1 MIREDISS
9 PAQSTQTSTHVN
21 AEGGLD
27 RQIDWMRIIPFILL
41 HLSCLAVFFVGFS
54 WFAVAVMIAFYLL
67 RMFAITAFYH
77 RYFSHKA
84 FKTSRTVQ
92 FIFAL
97 IGVMST
103 QNGPLWWAAHHR
115 NHHRYADKA
124 GDLHSPRD
132 GFWYSHMGWFLN
144 KQNYATQEHLVKDW
158 IRFPEL
164 KWLDRYSVLVSV
176 LTAVSFWIVGSVLEH
191 TVPSLGTNGLQLLVW
206 GFLISTVL
214 LTHVTLTINSFAHR
228 FGFRTYLTQ
237 DDSRNNWFLAI
248 ITLGEGWHNNHHFC
262 PASVRQGFV
271 WWQIDLSFYVLKVMS
286 YLGLVWDLV
295 PIPPKAFRAQ
305 SIQSIAAQSTS
316 QTSPTDS
323 IK

>member
-1 MIREDISS
+1 MIVMIIKDISTTQEQ
-9 PAQSTQTSTHVN
+9 PVLQGLEVEST
-21 AEGGLD
+21 LD
-27 RQIDWMRIIPFILL
+27 RQVDWVRIVPFILL
-41 HLSCLAVFFVGFS
+41 HLSCLAVFFVGVS
-54 WFAVAVMIAFYLL
+54 WFAVIVMIVFYFL

-84 FKTSRTVQ
+84 FKTSRPVQ

-115 NHHRYADKA
+115 NHHRHADKP

-144 KQNYATQEHLVKDW
+144 KQNFATQEHLVKDW
-158 IRFPEL
+158 IKFPEL
-164 KWLDRYSVLVSV
+164 KWLDRHSVLVSV
-176 LTAVSFWIVGSVLEH
+176 LTAASFWVVGSALAH
-191 TVPSLGTNGLQLLVW
+191 FAPSLKTNGIQLFVW

-228 FGFRTYLTQ
+228 FGFRTYETT
-237 DDSRNNWFLAI
+237 DDSRNNWFLAL

-271 WWQIDLSFYVLKVMS
+271 WWQIDISYYVLRMMAAV
-286 YLGLVWDLV
+286 GLVWDLV
-295 PIPPKAFRAQ
+295 PIPKKAFPDKYPKKNVQNLA
-305 SIQSIAAQSTS
+305 
-316 QTSPTDS
+316 P
-323 IK
+323 

>member
-1 MIREDISS
+1 MIINGISATEKK
-9 PAQSTQTSTHVN
+9 PVLQGFEVEPT
-21 AEGGLD
+21 LD
-27 RQIDWMRIIPFILL
+27 RQIDWVRIVPFILL
-41 HLSCLAVFFVGFS
+41 HLSCLAVFFVGVS
-54 WFAVAVMIAFYLL
+54 WFAVVVMVVFYLL

-84 FKTSRTVQ
+84 FKTSRPVQ
-92 FIFAL
+92 FFFAL

-115 NHHRYADKA
+115 YHHRHADKE

-144 KQNYATQEHLVKDW
+144 KQNFATQEHLVKDW

-164 KWLDRYSVLVSV
+164 KWLDRHSVLVSV
-176 LTAVSFWIVGSVLEH
+176 MTAASFWIIGSALAH
-191 TVPSLGTNGLQLLVW
+191 FAPSLKTNGIQLFVW

-228 FGFRTYLTQ
+228 FGFRTYDTQ
-237 DDSRNNWFLAI
+237 DDSRNNWFLAL

-271 WWQIDLSFYVLKVMS
+271 WWQIDISYYVLRMMAAV
-286 YLGLVWDLV
+286 GLIWDLV
-295 PIPPKAFRAQ
+295 PIPKKAFPDKYPKETVPN
-305 SIQSIAAQSTS
+305 IT
-316 QTSPTDS
+316 TP
-323 IK
+323 

>member
-1 MIREDISS
+1 MTTTDISS
-9 PAQSTQTSTHVN
+9 TPESAHVKHLVG
-21 AEGGLD
+21 EHVPLD
-27 RQIDWMRIIPFILL
+27 RQIDWLRIIPFILL
-41 HLSCLAVFFVGFS
+41 HVSCLAVFFVGFS
-54 WFAVAVMIAFYLL
+54 WFAVAVMFGFYLL

-84 FKTSRTVQ
+84 FKTSRAVQ

-97 IGVMST
+97 IGTMST

-115 NHHRYADKA
+115 NHHRHADKP

-158 IRFPEL
+158 IRYPEL
-164 KWLDRYSVLVSV
+164 RWLDRHSVLVSV
-176 LTAVSFWIVGSVLEH
+176 LTAASFWLAGSVLAY
-191 TVPSLGTNGLQLLVW
+191 TTPSLGTNGLQLFVW
-206 GFLISTVL
+206 GFLISTIL

-228 FGFRTYLTQ
+228 FGFRTYPTQ

-271 WWQIDLSFYVLKVMS
+271 WWQVDLTFYVLRMMAAV
-286 YLGLVWDLV
+286 GLVWDLV
-295 PIPPKAFRAQ
+295 PIPKKAFRALSVPNTQ
-305 SIQSIAAQSTS
+305 PQTTS
-316 QTSPTDS
+316 LSSNND
-323 IK
+323 

>member
-1 MIREDISS
+1 M
-9 PAQSTQTSTHVN
+9 V
-21 AEGGLD
+21 
-27 RQIDWMRIIPFILL
+27 
-41 HLSCLAVFFVGFS
+41 
-54 WFAVAVMIAFYLL
+54 AFYLL

-84 FKTSRTVQ
+84 FKTSRPVQ
-92 FIFAL
+92 FFFAL
-97 IGVMST
+97 VGVMST

-115 NHHRYADKA
+115 YHHRHADKP

-144 KQNYATQEHLVKDW
+144 KQNFATQEHLVKDW

-164 KWLDRYSVLVSV
+164 KWLDRHSVLVSV
-176 LTAVSFWIVGSVLEH
+176 MTAASFWMVGSALAH
-191 TVPSLGTNGLQLLVW
+191 FAPSLKTNGIQLFVW

-228 FGFRTYLTQ
+228 FGFRTYDTQ
-237 DDSRNNWFLAI
+237 DDSRNNWFLAL

-271 WWQIDLSFYVLKVMS
+271 WWQIDISYYVLRMMAAV
-286 YLGLVWDLV
+286 GLIWDLV
-295 PIPPKAFRAQ
+295 PIPKKAFPDKYPKESVQ
-305 SIQSIAAQSTS
+305 NIA
-316 QTSPTDS
+316 P
-323 IK
+323 

>member
-1 MIREDISS
+1 MIIKDISTTQEQ
-9 PAQSTQTSTHVN
+9 PVLQGLEVEST
-21 AEGGLD
+21 LD
-27 RQIDWMRIIPFILL
+27 RQVDWVRIVPFILL
-41 HLSCLAVFFVGFS
+41 HLSCLAVFFVGVS
-54 WFAVAVMIAFYLL
+54 WFAVIVMIVFYFL

-84 FKTSRTVQ
+84 FKTSRPVQ

-115 NHHRYADKA
+115 NHHRHADKP

-144 KQNYATQEHLVKDW
+144 KQNFATQEHLVKDW
-158 IRFPEL
+158 IKFPEL
-164 KWLDRYSVLVSV
+164 KWLDRHSVLVSV
-176 LTAVSFWIVGSVLEH
+176 LTAASFWVVGSALAH
-191 TVPSLGTNGLQLLVW
+191 FAPSLKTNGIQLFVW

-228 FGFRTYLTQ
+228 FGFRTYETT
-237 DDSRNNWFLAI
+237 DDSRNNWFLAL

-271 WWQIDLSFYVLKVMS
+271 WWQIDISYYVLRMMAAV
-286 YLGLVWDLV
+286 GLVWDLV
-295 PIPPKAFRAQ
+295 PIPKKAFPDKYPKKNVQNLA
-305 SIQSIAAQSTS
+305 
-316 QTSPTDS
+316 P
-323 IK
+323 

>member
-1 MIREDISS
+1 MIHEDISS
-9 PAQSTQTSTHVN
+9 HTESTHTTTLARDERV
-21 AEGGLD
+21 LD
-27 RQIDWMRIIPFILL
+27 RHIDWTRIIPFILL
-41 HLSCLAVFFVGFS
+41 HVSCLAVFFVGFS
-54 WFAVAVMIAFYLL
+54 WFAVSVMFGFYLL

-115 NHHRYADKA
+115 YHHRHADKV

-158 IRFPEL
+158 IKYPEL
-164 KWLDRYSVLVSV
+164 RWLDRHSVLVSV
-176 LTAVSFWIVGSVLEH
+176 LTGTSFWLVGSVLAY
-191 TVPSLGTNGLQLLVW
+191 VAPSLGTNGVQLFVW
-206 GFLISTVL
+206 GFLISTIL

-228 FGFRTYLTQ
+228 FGFRTYPTQ
-237 DDSRNNWFLAI
+237 DDSRNNWFLALL
-248 ITLGEGWHNNHHFC
+248 TLGEGWHNNHHFC

-271 WWQIDLSFYVLKVMS
+271 WWQIDLSFYVLKMMESV
-286 YLGLVWDLV
+286 GLVWDLV
-295 PIPPKAFRAQ
+295 PIPDKAFRAQ
-305 SIQSIAAQSTS
+305 PIQKIA
-316 QTSPTDS
+316 PK
-323 IK
+323 IEP

>member
-1 MIREDISS
+1 MIVMIIKDISTTQEQ
-9 PAQSTQTSTHVN
+9 PVLQGLEVEST
-21 AEGGLD
+21 LD
-27 RQIDWMRIIPFILL
+27 RQVDWVRIVPFILL
-41 HLSCLAVFFVGFS
+41 HLSCLAVFFVGVS
-54 WFAVAVMIAFYLL
+54 WFAVIVMIVFYFL

-84 FKTSRTVQ
+84 FKTSRPVQ

-115 NHHRYADKA
+115 NHHRHADKP

-144 KQNYATQEHLVKDW
+144 KQNFATQEHLVKDW
-158 IRFPEL
+158 IKFPEL
-164 KWLDRYSVLVSV
+164 KWLDRHSVLVSV
-176 LTAVSFWIVGSVLEH
+176 LTAASFWVVGSALAH
-191 TVPSLGTNGLQLLVW
+191 FAPSLKTNGIQLFVW

-228 FGFRTYLTQ
+228 FGFRTYETT
-237 DDSRNNWFLAI
+237 DDSRNNWFLAL

-271 WWQIDLSFYVLKVMS
+271 WWQIDISYYVLRMMAAV
-286 YLGLVWDLV
+286 GLVWDLV
-295 PIPPKAFRAQ
+295 PIPKKAFPDKYPKKNVRNLA
-305 SIQSIAAQSTS
+305 
-316 QTSPTDS
+316 P
-323 IK
+323 

>member
-1 MIREDISS
+1 MIIKDISTNQET
-9 PAQSTQTSTHVN
+9 PITQDLAGVEHT
-21 AEGGLD
+21 LD
-27 RQIDWMRIIPFILL
+27 RQVDWARIIPFILL
-41 HLSCLAVFFVGFS
+41 HISCLAVFFVGVS
-54 WFAVAVMIAFYLL
+54 WFAVMVMIVFYLL

-84 FKTSRTVQ
+84 FKTSRAVQ

-115 NHHRYADKA
+115 YHHRHADKA

-144 KQNYATQEHLVKDW
+144 KQNFATQEHLVKDW

-164 KWLDRYSVLVSV
+164 RWLDRHSVLVSFM
-176 LTAVSFWIVGSVLEH
+176 TAASFWITGSALAH
-191 TVPSLGTNGLQLLVW
+191 FAPSLNTNGIQLFVW

-228 FGFRTYLTQ
+228 FGFRTYPTQ

-248 ITLGEGWHNNHHFC
+248 ITLGEGWHNNHHYC

-271 WWQIDLSFYVLKVMS
+271 WWQIDISFYVLRLMATV
-286 YLGLVWDLV
+286 GLVWDLV
-295 PIPPKAFRAQ
+295 PIPKKAFTDKYPDKTVQ
-305 SIQSIAAQSTS
+305 NIA
-316 QTSPTDS
+316 P
-323 IK
+323 